1 MRVLG
6 ILTAA
11 MLCAPA
17 FAQAPAE
24 WAAVAKTTN
33 GPCPEGSIAFASER
47 PGALHVRLVFPN
59 GKQYAEFD
67 VPLASDGSGKAEFK
81 GFSDSYGGARRKGKA
96 GVQNSSSIRHLPMD
110 VDPEVTA

>member
-1 MRVLG
+1 M
-6 ILTAA
+6 LTAA

-33 GPCPEGSIAFASER
+33 GPCPEGSTAFASER

-81 GFSDSYGGARRKGKA
+81 GFSDNATRMEVPAGRGKRA
-96 GVQNSSSIRHLPMD
+96 FK
-110 VDPEVTA
+110 TAQASDICQWTWTPK